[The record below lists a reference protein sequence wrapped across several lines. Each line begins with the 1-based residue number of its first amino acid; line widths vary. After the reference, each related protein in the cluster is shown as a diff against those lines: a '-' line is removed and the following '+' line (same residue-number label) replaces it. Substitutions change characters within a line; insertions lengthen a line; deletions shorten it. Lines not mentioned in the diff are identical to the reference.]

1 MMKRLFV
8 LLPLLFLLCL
18 PLVAIG
24 TSEATSEESWLITH
38 TSVNNENKFWD
49 ISETVIPTTPE
60 HAYSAASENGLLRI
74 RTNFGREHT
83 GDSFRQVTITPD
95 ANGWYFVSDNNITV
109 SRPYSLDVYSMKWTR
124 SSSTSDATKSGTPS
138 KLTGNSISYTDGS
151 ISFTMTKATWT
162 GEWSWDS
169 WSYVYYSKEFYDY
182 EILIRLPELT
192 DQELADLEPGT
203 YHATFS
209 VTLCTDSEEGET
221 ITESFTIKGEYGAS
235 SSSNTEYSFMVDSV
249 SSSYN
254 VDLSST
260 DTYFDVA
267 KVQFQAMGL
276 STENKEQENIESL
289 YSNKYKVLISAYSNY
304 ELDTGSEN
312 PYYFVLNGTE
322 NLVRTEINTV
332 YYSLAGSAGGSSLP
346 LYNGN
351 RYAHTYVLTPTLSVS
366 GTRRNWVL
374 SWELSKTIYLKPE
387 AASNETITRAAG
399 FYKTTLYFYVETN

>member
-1 MMKRLFV
+1 
-8 LLPLLFLLCL
+8 
-18 PLVAIG
+18 
-24 TSEATSEESWLITH
+24 
-38 TSVNNENKFWD
+38 
-49 ISETVIPTTPE
+49 
-60 HAYSAASENGLLRI
+60 
-74 RTNFGREHT
+74 
-83 GDSFRQVTITPD
+83 
-95 ANGWYFVSDNNITV
+95 
-109 SRPYSLDVYSMKWTR
+109 
-124 SSSTSDATKSGTPS
+124 
-138 KLTGNSISYTDGS
+138 
-151 ISFTMTKATWT
+151 
-162 GEWSWDS
+162 
-169 WSYVYYSKEFYDY
+169 
-182 EILIRLPELT
+182 
-192 DQELADLEPGT
+192 
-203 YHATFS
+203 
-209 VTLCTDSEEGET
+209 
-221 ITESFTIKGEYGAS
+221 
-235 SSSNTEYSFMVDSV
+235 MVDSV
-249 SSSYN
+249 SSTYN

-276 STENKEQENIESL
+276 SSENKEQENIESL

-366 GTRRNWVL
+366 GTKRNWVL
-374 SWELSKTIYLKPE
+374 SWELSKTIYLKPA